1 MKNPLILL
9 LLLAVIP
16 SYGRRPKHDKLS
28 GVHVLPEF
36 VYTPGE
42 NRALHILAFVRDS
55 STLTTYTDTVILFR
69 EKWVDFM
76 LPDRPTKKMRGWR
89 RPRVLTTKSYYRF
102 KDYGGLD
109 SVSDKCSHHFSW
121 SDWVGVVR
129 RVGIPQK
136 IAAGTN
142 AADTLFGRY
151 SPAEIWKSDSD
162 GISLRANI
170 LADTTARRWVPDL
183 SLFFRDDIEFHEFR
197 VNFRFSIP
205 EDSIIRAR
213 DIERIDCKI
222 SSEGRGHPLFSFHKP
237 HQPFFVDTY
246 AQVYIIDRAYIPI
259 KEAQEWENVD
269 LRSLDLR
276 PPSEIVPGKSAD
288 ALALIARVEGI
299 DHDGSRLAIQP
310 DSRLGRPKPRR
321 NFGQAVWRRLTNM
334 VTGPI
339 IKVHDIHE
347 VKKDMERQRRLNELE
362 QKKTRKRGAN

>member
-1 MKNPLILL
+1 MKNSLILL

-16 SYGRRPKHDKLS
+16 AHGRKPKHDKLS

-42 NRALHILAFVRDS
+42 PRALHILAFVRDS
-55 STLTTYTDTVILFR
+55 SSLTTYTDTVILFR

-76 LPDRPTKKMRGWR
+76 LPERPTKKISQWR

-121 SDWVGVVR
+121 SDWIGMIKPVR
-129 RVGIPQK
+129 IPAGI
-136 IAAGTN
+136 GHGEV
-142 AADTLFGRY
+142 AADTLRGRY
-151 SPAEIWKSDSD
+151 RPYEIWHSDSD
-162 GISLRANI
+162 AVTLKANV
-170 LADTTARRWVPDL
+170 LADTIARRWVPDI
-183 SLFFRDDIEFHEFR
+183 SLFFRDDIDFDEFK
-197 VNFRFSIP
+197 VNFTFSIP
-205 EDSIIRAR
+205 EDGIVRSR
-213 DIERIDCKI
+213 DIEKIDCKI
-222 SSEGRGHPLFSFHKP
+222 LSQGRGHPLFNFHKP
-237 HQPFFVDTY
+237 DRPFFVETY
-246 AQVYIIDRAYIPI
+246 SQVYIIDKAYISI
-259 KEAQEWENVD
+259 DEAKEWEKVD
-269 LRSLDLR
+269 LRSLSLR
-276 PPSEIVPGKSAD
+276 PPSDIVPDKSAE

-299 DHDGSRLAIQP
+299 DHDGSRLDIRP
-310 DSRLGRPKPRR
+310 DSRLGRPKPKR

-362 QKKTRKRGAN
+362 QKKWKKRQ